1 MLWLR
6 LLTLEEGTRWF
17 ADANLMVVRAGLYD
31 MHQV

>member
-1 MLWLR
+1 MLWLH
-6 LLTLEEGTRWF
+6 LLTLKEETHWF